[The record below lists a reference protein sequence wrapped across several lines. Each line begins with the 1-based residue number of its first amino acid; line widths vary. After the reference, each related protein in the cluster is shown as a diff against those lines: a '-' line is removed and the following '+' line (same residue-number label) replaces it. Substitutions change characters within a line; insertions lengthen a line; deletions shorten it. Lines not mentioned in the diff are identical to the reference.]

1 MHTSHIQ
8 AKDYSHLKGLN
19 GISDET
25 MEIHFGLY
33 NGYVNNTN
41 ILNEK
46 SSTLQKPA
54 KAAPL
59 NTQN

>member
-1 MHTSHIQ
+1 MLKEKVAYKPYQ

-33 NGYVNNTN
+33 NGYVNKY
-41 ILNEK
+41 I
-46 SSTLQKPA
+46 
-54 KAAPL
+54 
-59 NTQN
+59 